1 MQPSRFITVEEYEVV
16 QVNTTEA
23 SALSPDQLTRL
34 ESLWRLRTGTK
45 ATSFFDYGPR
55 SVRPKNWVGTFATS
69 DVVMQVVPRGTK
81 NLSSADR
88 RCLDRSLSEMLHIAV
103 AGKRHGLST
112 APISGS
118 RSSKIE
124 AAVEAFCD
132 LTALARRKRVLRS
145 YAPRETVSPRP
156 RGRIAFSRQAVM
168 DVSHP
173 GTFCSRW
180 VELHENTLENQFL
193 KAVLTF
199 AAGQVTG
206 TLRRRVEELLITLE
220 AVAVVGHP
228 DALFQ
233 RIRFERLPAEYIEA
247 LRLGRDLLD
256 RRVGGLFVGSAIG
269 QSEVLFMPSVFESF
283 VIQSVTEIAHQL
295 GFRVQP
301 KPRGYFA
308 GRWEGG
314 PASGHDGFELLPDIT
329 IRESGPETTMA
340 IVDAKWKVLD
350 SGAANLGV
358 SESDVYQMLA
368 YGHRFNCKRAL
379 LIYPCTEVGSQQENE
394 YRDPAVVTRGGQE
407 MRVTIAAVPIM
418 WGHVGRTLRAHSV
431 FSAVEPRCALMAVD
445 RLANIWHERR
455 RGHCLCF
462 GFLLAQK
469 TAPMSSIARFA
480 RNRSCPAIAFL
491 ASDRRALS
499 RLKSTRIVMSKYL

>member
-1 MQPSRFITVEEYEVV
+1 MQPSRFITVEEYEAL
-16 QVNTTEA
+16 QVNSTDG
-23 SALSPDQLTRL
+23 ALSPDQLTRL
-34 ESLWRLRTGTK
+34 ESLWRVRTGTR

-69 DVVMQVVPRGTK
+69 DIVMQVVPRGTK
-81 NLSSADR
+81 NLSRTDKS
-88 RCLDRSLSEMLHIAV
+88 CLDRSLSEMLHIAV
-103 AGKRHGLST
+103 SGKRHSLST

-118 RSSKIE
+118 FSSKIE

-132 LTALARRKRVLRS
+132 LMALARRKRVLRN
-145 YAPRETVSPRP
+145 YQPRETVSLFP
-156 RGRIAFSRQAVM
+156 RGRIAFLRQATL
-168 DVSHP
+168 DITCP

-180 VELHENTLENQFL
+180 IALHENTIENQFL

-206 TLRRRVEELLITLE
+206 TLRRRIEELLITLE

-228 DALFQ
+228 AALFE
-233 RIRFERLPAEYIEA
+233 RIKLERLPAEYVEA

-283 VIQSVTEIAHQL
+283 VIQGVTEIAHQL

-314 PASGHDGFELLPDIT
+314 LANGHDGFELLPDIT
-329 IRESGPETTMA
+329 IKESGCETTIA

-350 SGAANLGV
+350 SGVYNLGV

-368 YGHRFNCKRAL
+368 YGQRFNCKRA
-379 LIYPCTEVGSQQENE
+379 IIVYPSTQVGAENG
-394 YRDPAVVTRGGQE
+394 PSAPVLVTHGGRE
-407 MRVTIAAVPIM
+407 MRITIARVPIM
-418 WGHVGRTLRAHSV
+418 WEKLAAPFGCIRTCLLESLREH
-431 FSAVEPRCALMAVD
+431 
-445 RLANIWHERR
+445 
-455 RGHCLCF
+455 
-462 GFLLAQK
+462 
-469 TAPMSSIARFA
+469 
-480 RNRSCPAIAFL
+480 
-491 ASDRRALS
+491 
-499 RLKSTRIVMSKYL
+499 